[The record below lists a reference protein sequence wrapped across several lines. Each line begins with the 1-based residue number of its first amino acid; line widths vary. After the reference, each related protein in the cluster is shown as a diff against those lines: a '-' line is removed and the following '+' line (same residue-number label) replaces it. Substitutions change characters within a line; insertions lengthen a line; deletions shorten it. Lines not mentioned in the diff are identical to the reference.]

1 MAVEERLT
9 EAPQGAR
16 AARIS
21 GPEDLDVR
29 LSEVDR
35 RRTQLWTV
43 SLFIVAAIT
52 VFIAVLA
59 LGGGFLPDQL
69 RLRNMSTWVVG
80 VLFGGLLLAF
90 LIYVVEKE
98 ASLRRLSMLLV
109 EERVRSASLSTRLS
123 ELSVLAEVTR
133 GINSTLKVKD
143 VFDLLLSS
151 ALKMLGGDRGFVM
164 MLDERTGVL
173 DVVSYNGPAEENPNG
188 YRIFPDESVIGVVG
202 VNGMPRLIQAD
213 ELSREQLDDVLLT
226 RMKSAMCV
234 PLIRR
239 GEPTGVLG
247 IVDTKNKQAYTKLD
261 LQALEFFSESSAVAI
276 GNARLFEKEG
286 ETIARLQ
293 ELDHM
298 RSDFVATVSHEL
310 KTPLAAIIGAAKT
323 IGTRGS
329 RMNEEQ
335 LDTFLGM
342 IERQGTR
349 LLRLVQ
355 DLLTATRIESGLSGL
370 RREHIDLR
378 ELADGAIADVLH
390 SRSERE
396 RDIVVFS
403 DPAEPHLWGDPTGLY
418 QILTNLVEN
427 ALKYS
432 AEGSKVTV
440 TLVESDSEVQ
450 MIVADE
456 GQGIAPEQLT
466 AVFERFKQADSMPA
480 GSVAGFGLGLY
491 IVKNLV
497 ELHRGKVEVSSG
509 AGTGSTFTIRI
520 PTRAGGL

>member
-9 EAPQGAR
+9 EAPQGAL
-16 AARIS
+16 AARLP
-21 GPEDLDVR
+21 GPEVFEVG

-43 SLFIVAAIT
+43 SLFIVAALTI
-52 VFIAVLA
+52 FIAVLA
-59 LGGGFLPDQL
+59 FGGGFLPEEL

-80 VLFGGLLLAF
+80 VLVGGLMLAF

-109 EERVRSASLSTRLS
+109 EERVRSASLSTRLT
-123 ELSVLAEVTR
+123 ELSVLAEITK

-164 MLDERTGVL
+164 MLDERSGVL

-188 YRIFPDESVIGVVG
+188 YRIFPDESLVG
-202 VNGMPRLIQAD
+202 AVGLNGLPRLLQAD
-213 ELSREQLDDVLLT
+213 ELTRKQLDDVLLK
-226 RMKSAMCV
+226 RMNSAMCV
-234 PLIRR
+234 PLTRR
-239 GEPTGVLG
+239 GELTGILG
-247 IVDTKNKQAYTKLD
+247 IVDTKSRKPYTELD
-261 LQALEFFSESSAVAI
+261 LHALEFFSESSAVAI
-276 GNARLFEKEG
+276 ANARLFEKEG

-323 IGTRGS
+323 IGSRGT

-335 LDTFLGM
+335 LETFLGM
-342 IERQGTR
+342 IERQGNR

-355 DLLTATRIESGLSGL
+355 DLLTASRIESGLSGL

-390 SRSERE
+390 SRSGRE
-396 RDIVVFS
+396 QDVVLLC
-403 DPAEPHLWGDPTGLY
+403 DPEKPHVWGDPTGLY

-432 AEGSKVTV
+432 EDGSKVTV
-440 TLVESDSEVQ
+440 TLIENDVEVQ
-450 MIVADE
+450 MIVADK
-456 GQGIAPEQLT
+456 GQGIAPEELA
-466 AVFERFKQADSMPA
+466 AVFERFMQADSMPA

-497 ELHRGKVEVSSG
+497 ELHRGKVEVASD
-509 AGTGSTFTIRI
+509 AGRGSTFTIRF
-520 PTRAGGL
+520 PTRGGR